1 MTSGGAAGYD
11 DGAIVCDDTGILIRN
26 YYLWGAKQI
35 PYTSIRGVESRPLNG
50 VMSGRWRIWGTGDF
64 VHWWN
69 LDTRRPKKQV
79 ALVLDVGG
87 RVRPTITPDDW
98 TAVEGI
104 LREHVGAG

>member
-1 MTSGGAAGYD
+1 MTSSGAAGYD
-11 DGAIVCDDTGILIRN
+11 DGAIACNDTGILIRK
-26 YYLWGAKQI
+26 YYLGGAKQI

-50 VMSGRWRIWGTGDF
+50 VMSARWRIWGTGDF

-69 LDTRRPKKQV
+69 LDIRRPKKHV

-98 TAVEGI
+98 TAVEDI
-104 LREHVGAG
+104 LREHVGAR